1 MFILVILVIFFQR
14 SMKTALEAGVME
26 SLSQSHLNPTNLV
39 IPSQPLVAGAME
51 SHSQSSLEPNQLNNS

>member
-1 MFILVILVIFFQR
+1 
-14 SMKTALEAGVME
+14 MKTALEAGVME

-51 SHSQSSLEPNQLNNS
+51 FNSQLSLEPNQRNNS